1 VVAIF
6 TLGSSSASS
15 NELALTSPFNPNCRR
30 SASAGGD
37 GRTLLQLQV
46 AISVERRKGANE
58 AGRLL
63 NNEERNCS
71 IVGGAAA
78 TR

>member
-1 VVAIF
+1 MIHF
-6 TLGSSSASS
+6 SG
-15 NELALTSPFNPNCRR
+15 RR
-30 SASAGGD
+30 
-37 GRTLLQLQV
+37 RTLLQV

-71 IVGGAAA
+71 MVGGAAVA
-78 TR
+78 R